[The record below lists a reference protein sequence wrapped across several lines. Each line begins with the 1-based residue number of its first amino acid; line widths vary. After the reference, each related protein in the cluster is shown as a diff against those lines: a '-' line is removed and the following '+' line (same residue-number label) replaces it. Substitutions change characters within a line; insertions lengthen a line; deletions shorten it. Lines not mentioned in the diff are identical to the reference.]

1 MVDLVN
7 YLDVVRLWFR
17 GFFRWFRFGRD
28 SLRHRLI
35 LMIILAELTCHK
47 IVGYFWHE
55 GKVSLAENARLT
67 NQVLVLCMQR
77 GQMLA
82 NG

>member
-1 MVDLVN
+1 
-7 YLDVVRLWFR
+7 
-17 GFFRWFRFGRD
+17 
-28 SLRHRLI
+28 
-35 LMIILAELTCHK
+35 MIILAELTCHK

-67 NQVLVLCMQR
+67 NQVLVLRMQR

-82 NG
+82 NGRSSRATLILNCIPVHVRV